1 MFANKNKKAVEDEG
15 GPNTITKMFKNAPPP
30 RAKPKRTVGD
40 ISGSED
46 PEVKNESSQKIKTSS
61 SNLDSLDRFKLQKSK
76 TVDNSF

>member
-1 MFANKNKKAVEDEG
+1 MFANKNKKAVEDDG

-46 PEVKNESSQKIKTSS
+46 PEVKNESS
-61 SNLDSLDRFKLQKSK
+61 
-76 TVDNSF
+76 